1 MISFRPKQNNNPSA
15 AASYIGQYL
24 DINRSNY
31 DPISQAAKE
40 YAVNSCMNNIASLK
54 YALDNKLISG
64 KPYTMSE
71 LYEQAIYAEKAFL
84 AGVEWASQQFNK
96 PKGTRILK

>member
-1 MISFRPKQNNNPSA
+1 MLSFRPKQNNDPSA
-15 AASYIGQYL
+15 AASYIGEYIG
-24 DINRSNY
+24 INRSKY

-40 YAVNSCMNNIASLK
+40 YAVNSCMSNIASLK

-84 AGVEWASQQFNK
+84 AGVAWASQKFNQ
-96 PKGTRILK
+96 PKCTRILK